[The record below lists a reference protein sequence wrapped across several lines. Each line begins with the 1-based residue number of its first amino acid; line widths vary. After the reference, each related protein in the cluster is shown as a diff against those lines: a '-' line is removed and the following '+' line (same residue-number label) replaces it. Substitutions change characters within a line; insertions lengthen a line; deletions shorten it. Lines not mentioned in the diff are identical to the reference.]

1 MPFNIWLCIASIAL
15 TALVIF
21 AFNRWIDIANNVTA
35 VLPIGS
41 LCYLIVVLISCIPAG
56 SSPVY
61 LESKLKEETLTIKVF
76 HDPEVKI
83 NEIKIHKYEK

>member
-21 AFNRWIDIANNVTA
+21 AFNKWIDISNNVTA
-35 VLPIGS
+35 ALPIGCI
-41 LCYLIVVLISCIPAG
+41 CYLIVVLISCIPAG
-56 SSPVY
+56 SSSVFM
-61 LESKLKEETLTIKVF
+61 ESELKDGVLTIKVF
-76 HDPEVKI
+76 HEPEIKI